1 MQQFFRNVLD
11 FQKLDEGIVPLRF
24 SKSQMAFFEPLPYKF
39 LSYNAAGICLDFVTD
54 SPFFQMSYR
63 VKVKPETREHLY
75 FDIFVEDR
83 LVAFPSQEIY
93 EAGAGEWTVELPI
106 KSGNPKRV
114 TVYLPYL
121 AEVMVEKLGIAEHAI
136 WKPAEPYKKN
146 LLCLGDS
153 ITQGM
158 NAVHPSSTYAVQL
171 SRSLKMNLL
180 NQAVSG
186 YIFNAETIDRHLQY
200 KPDLITVAYGTNDWS
215 LSGSY
220 EEFRENAA
228 QYIQKL
234 VEIYPEVIILVL
246 SPLWRSDHQDLNLV
260 GEFTRVHKTLEQLCS
275 NYSNVHYVDGFK
287 LTPNHSAFFGDG
299 LHPTDEGFLHMTLS
313 LLKKLNQLDFH

>member
-1 MQQFFRNVLD
+1 MRQFFRNVID
-11 FQKLDEGIVPLRF
+11 FQKVDEGIIPLRF

-39 LSYNAAGICLDFVTD
+39 RTYNAAGICLDFVTD

-63 VKVKPETREHLY
+63 VKLKPETKERLY
-75 FDIFVEDR
+75 FDVFVEDR
-83 LVAFPSQEIY
+83 LVAFPSQEID
-93 EAGAGEWTVELPI
+93 EQGAGEWTVELPI
-106 KSGNPKRV
+106 KTGRPKRV

-121 AEVMVEKLGIAEHAI
+121 AEVVIEKLGIAEHAS
-136 WKPAEPYKKN
+136 WRPVEPYKKN

-186 YIFNAETIDRHLQY
+186 YVFNAETIDPDLEY

-215 LSGSY
+215 LSVSY
-220 EEFRENAA
+220 EQFRENAT

-234 VEIYPEVIILVL
+234 VEVYPEVSIMVL
-246 SPLWRSDHQDLNLV
+246 SPLWRSDYQEINSV

-275 NYSNVHYVDGFK
+275 KYSNVHYVEGFK
-287 LTPNHSAFFGDG
+287 LTPNHPDFFADG
-299 LHPTDEGFLHMTLS
+299 LHPTDEGFLHMTLN
-313 LLKKLNQLDFH
+313 LIKQLNQNEDL